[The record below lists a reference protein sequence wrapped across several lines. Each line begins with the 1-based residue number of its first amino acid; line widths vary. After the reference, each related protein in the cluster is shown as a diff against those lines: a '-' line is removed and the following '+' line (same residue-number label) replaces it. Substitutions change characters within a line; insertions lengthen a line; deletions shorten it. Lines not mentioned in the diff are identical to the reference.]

1 MNICFTIFK
10 ALAARSPV
18 CSWAKQEAGSSAHC
32 VRHRVGEALAG
43 YHLIIFGQVV
53 LPLICR
59 QGNRGSE
66 KLSHLLKASEVGGA
80 RMEPGLALK
89 YGVVPLHPSS
99 WGHGL
104 GSQLGGSQRTGQRAS
119 HRPWCSILR
128 AGGASGRGLGD
139 SSVPAPHPL
148 PPPLLHCLL
157 GFHLDVQ

>member
-1 MNICFTIFK
+1 
-10 ALAARSPV
+10 
-18 CSWAKQEAGSSAHC
+18 
-32 VRHRVGEALAG
+32 
-43 YHLIIFGQVV
+43 
-53 LPLICR
+53 
-59 QGNRGSE
+59 
-66 KLSHLLKASEVGGA
+66 
-80 RMEPGLALK
+80 MEPGLALK

-148 PPPLLHCLL
+148 PLPLLHCLL
-157 GFHLDVQ
+157 RTFLLTLFTGREGAHRTWVQPGWPLLASQKRRESLENSG